1 MITITTKAVV
11 NAEEGVDHLRRTIAS
26 CATEIGPS
34 PGGRPAETGPAGTRP
49 AGAKPAGTGAEA
61 GTGVARAGTGV
72 EAGGTP

>member
-26 CATEIGPS
+26 CATGIGPS
-34 PGGRPAETGPAGTRP
+34 PGGRPAETG
-49 AGAKPAGTGAEA
+49 PAGTGAEA